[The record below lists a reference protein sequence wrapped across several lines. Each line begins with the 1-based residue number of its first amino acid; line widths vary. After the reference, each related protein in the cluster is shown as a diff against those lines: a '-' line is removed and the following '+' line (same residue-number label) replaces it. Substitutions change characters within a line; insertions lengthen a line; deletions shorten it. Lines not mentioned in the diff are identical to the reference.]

1 MNHQEKTSTDWRG
14 WLKVGVRFLPVA
26 ATVLL
31 PEIGFALEMD
41 DEDIEA
47 IKENLIDNGL
57 EIVAYLGIPAAVL
70 TGAVLTFGVN
80 DKVKQVITSNLSYA
94 GYTLGGASVVGV
106 IIGAMGAT
114 I

>member
-26 ATVLL
+26 AILV
-31 PEIGFALEMD
+31 PELSFALEMD
-41 DEDIEA
+41 DETIED

-57 EIVAYLGIPAAVL
+57 KIVAYLGIPAAVL

-94 GYTLGGASVVGV
+94 AYTLGGASVVGV
-106 IIGAMGAT
+106 FMGAMGAT